1 MKAKLLAITI
11 FATVDAFFV
20 AFTVGFNSRHA
31 LVGDPAI
38 PAPAKQEAPA
48 PIAKPVDTAAHVTPQ
63 NEAGG
68 GHKDGK
74 AKSGTHAKASSSHD
88 KTAAKPAAEK
98 AVTKPSSQSH
108 KAAKPVANTASTKA
122 APKGAKLESKP
133 SKSGSQSGK

>member
-48 PIAKPVDTAAHVTPQ
+48 PIAKPVDAAAHVTLPK
-63 NEAGG
+63 EAGG

-74 AKSGTHAKASSSHD
+74 AKSATHAKASSAHD
-88 KTAAKPAAEK
+88 KTGAKPATEK
-98 AVTKPSSQSH
+98 AITKPSSQTS
-108 KAAKPVANTASTKA
+108 KAAKSAANAASTKA
-122 APKGAKLESKP
+122 AGKGVKPVAKP
-133 SKSGSQSGK
+133 SKSSSQSGK